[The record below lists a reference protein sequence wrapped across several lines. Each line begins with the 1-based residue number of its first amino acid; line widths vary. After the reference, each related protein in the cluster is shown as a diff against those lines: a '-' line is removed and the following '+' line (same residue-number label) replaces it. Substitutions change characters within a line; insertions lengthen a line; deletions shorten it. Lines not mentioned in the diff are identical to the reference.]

1 MQKGRTHLYHLAC
14 PVKGSSVAM
23 AAATAM
29 WEAAKMN
36 IKQQQTILKYMAAYF
51 GRRLTVPESYI
62 QELEEVHLCQK
73 N

>member
-1 MQKGRTHLYHLAC
+1 
-14 PVKGSSVAM
+14 M
-23 AAATAM
+23 AAAAAM